1 MLLEY
6 LLKINYNVSGQF
18 VTEAYSLKHLM
29 VKIAD
34 FFRESDKI
42 LLILCFVATTYGC
55 LAVFS
60 ATHYAGS
67 YRPVIVQSFC
77 MVAGIGA
84 AMFISAFDYD
94 NYLRRWYLAAALGL
108 IPVILTFFIGFAPEG
123 TDDKAWLNLGFTT
136 FQPSELLKICF
147 IVTFSNHLAK
157 VKRDINKLKVLI
169 PVCVHG
175 AIPILLIFIQ
185 GDAGTALVFTVMF
198 ICMLMVAGVSW
209 KYFLTAFL
217 AAVVASP
224 IAYFFILN
232 DDHRQR
238 IVNMFDID
246 GDIQGIGWQQYRG
259 RMALANGGFF
269 GQGYL
274 NGDLTQLGKRGV
286 PEGHNDF
293 IFVCIGE
300 ELGFLGCFA
309 VLILLTAI
317 CFRCLQIAK
326 LSVKNEGKYICVGV
340 FAMLFAQTVI
350 NIGMCTSVTPVI
362 GITLPFFSA
371 GGTSLFCLFLG
382 IGLVLNVY
390 MHRNSRTIYLH
401 D

>member
-6 LLKINYNVSGQF
+6 LLKIKYNKVNNS
-18 VTEAYSLKHLM
+18 TEDNPLRHLM

-34 FFRESDKI
+34 FFRESDKV
-42 LLILCFVATTYGC
+42 LLLLCFFATSYGC

-60 ATHYAGS
+60 ATYYMES
-67 YRPVIVQSFC
+67 FRPVFVQVLC
-77 MVAGIGA
+77 MIAGLCA
-84 AMFISAFDYD
+84 AMVISTFDYEIF
-94 NYLRRWYLAAALGL
+94 LRRWYLIAALGV

-147 IVTFSNHLAK
+147 VITFSLHLAR
-157 VKRDINKLKVLI
+157 VKRDINKLKVLV
-169 PVCVHG
+169 PVCIHG
-175 AIPILLIFIQ
+175 AFPIILIFVQ
-185 GDAGTALVFTVMF
+185 GDAGTALVFAVMVLF
-198 ICMLMVAGVSW
+198 MLMTAGVSW
-209 KYFLTAFL
+209 KYFLTAFS
-217 AAVVASP
+217 AAVVVSP

-238 IVNMFDID
+238 IINMFDID

-259 RMALANGGFF
+259 RIALANGGLF

-274 NGDLTQLGKRGV
+274 KGDLTQIGKRGV

-293 IFVCIGE
+293 IFVTIGE
-300 ELGFLGCFA
+300 ELGFLGCLV
-309 VLILLTAI
+309 VLILLAAI
-317 CFRCLQIAK
+317 CFRCLQVAK
-326 LSVKNEGKYICVGV
+326 LSVKNEGKFICVGI
-340 FAMLFAQTVI
+340 FSMLFAQSVI
-350 NIGMCTSVTPVI
+350 NIGMCTSLTPVI

-371 GGTSLFCLFLG
+371 GGTSLLCLYLG